1 MPTKMLPIEDNKMTN
16 NQDRMTTV
24 YHNGVPVLIS
34 LEELQAAEEYDKLY
48 RDDDEI
54 ERADRAYFRSGSID
68 QFQSPNFLNYL

>member
-1 MPTKMLPIEDNKMTN
+1 MLLKMLATEDNKMTN

-34 LEELQAAEEYDKLY
+34 LEELQAAAEYDNLY

>member
-1 MPTKMLPIEDNKMTN
+1 MTN

-34 LEELQAAEEYDKLY
+34 LEELQAAEEYDNLY

-68 QFQSPNFLNYL
+68 QFQSPNFIKYL